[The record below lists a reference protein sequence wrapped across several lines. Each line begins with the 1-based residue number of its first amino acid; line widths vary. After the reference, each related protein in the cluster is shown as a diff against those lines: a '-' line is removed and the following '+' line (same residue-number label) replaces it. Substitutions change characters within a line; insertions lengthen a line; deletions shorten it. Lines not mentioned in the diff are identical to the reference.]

1 MNNLNQFLIN
11 IEKNKK
17 NINSFEKKME
27 ELQNLLDVSR
37 TKMKNMIEET
47 MNLKDFCEKLLKELI
62 KKEISIIGD
71 INKLK

>member
-1 MNNLNQFLIN
+1 
-11 IEKNKK
+11 
-17 NINSFEKKME
+17 ME